1 MRLLLPRP
9 ILTTRERGTALP
21 AMSFPELYILRHGET
36 TWNAE
41 NRMQG
46 DLNSPL
52 TDKGLRD
59 AAKQGVIL
67 GARDLRGFVFLT
79 SPQGR
84 AFQTAGIALAG
95 IADHIRTDDRLRE
108 IGVGDWSGR
117 LRHELPMPKGK
128 DPFMAQYEIAP
139 NGEGFARLKQR
150 CLDFLADL
158 RGPAVLVTHGITSSM
173 IRGLVVGE
181 KAHAQRNSHG
191 GQGCVYHLKDGEQ
204 FLLE

>member
-1 MRLLLPRP
+1 
-9 ILTTRERGTALP
+9 
-21 AMSFPELYILRHGET
+21 MSYPELYILRHGET

-46 DLNSPL
+46 ELNSPL
-52 TDKGLRD
+52 TEKGQRD
-59 AAKQGVIL
+59 AARQGAIL
-67 GARDLRGFVFLT
+67 AGLDLAGFTFLT

-95 IADHIRTDDRLRE
+95 IADHICTDDRLRE

-117 LRHELPMPKGK
+117 LRDELPRPKGK
-128 DPFMAQYEIAP
+128 DPFMAQYEMAP
-139 NGEGFARLKQR
+139 NGEGFTRLKLR
-150 CLDFLADL
+150 CRAFLADL
-158 RGPAVLVTHGITSSM
+158 SGPAVLVTHGITSGM

-181 KAHAQRNSHG
+181 KAHATQTSHG
-191 GQGCVYHLKDGEQ
+191 GQGVVYHLKYGDQ

>member
-1 MRLLLPRP
+1 
-9 ILTTRERGTALP
+9 
-21 AMSFPELYILRHGET
+21 MSHPELLILRHGET

-46 DLNSPL
+46 ELNSPL
-52 TDKGLRD
+52 TEKGLRD
-59 AAKQGVIL
+59 AARQRAIL
-67 GARDLRGFVFLT
+67 ETCDLSGFVFLT

-117 LRHELPMPKGK
+117 LRDELPMPPGK

-150 CLDFLADL
+150 CRAFLADL
-158 RGPAVLVTHGITSSM
+158 TGPAVLVTHGITSNM
-173 IRGLVVGE
+173 IRSLVVGE
-181 KAHAQRNSHG
+181 KAHAARTAHG
-191 GQGCVYHLKDGEQ
+191 GQGCVYHLKNGVQ

>member
-1 MRLLLPRP
+1 
-9 ILTTRERGTALP
+9 
-21 AMSFPELYILRHGET
+21 MSHPELYILRHGET
-36 TWNAE
+36 AWNAE

-46 DLNSPL
+46 ELNSPL
-52 TDKGLRD
+52 TAKGLRD
-59 AAKQGVIL
+59 AARQRAIL
-67 GARDLRGFVFLT
+67 AARDLSGFIFLT

-117 LRHELPMPKGK
+117 LRDELPVPKGK

-139 NGEGFARLKQR
+139 NGEGFARLKVR
-150 CLDFLADL
+150 CRAFLADL
-158 RGPAVLVTHGITSSM
+158 SGPAVLVTHGITSSM

-181 KAHAQRNSHG
+181 KAHAQRTSHG
-191 GQGCVYHLKDGEQ
+191 GQGCVFHLKDGVQ

>member
-1 MRLLLPRP
+1 MPY
-9 ILTTRERGTALP
+9 
-21 AMSFPELYILRHGET
+21 PELYILRHGET

-46 DLNSPL
+46 ALNSPL
-52 TDKGLRD
+52 TEKGLRD
-59 AAKQGVIL
+59 AAHQRKIL
-67 GARDLRGFVFLT
+67 AALNLSGFSFLT

-117 LRHELPMPKGK
+117 LRDELPMPKGK

-139 NGEGFARLKQR
+139 NGEGFARLKLR
-150 CLDFLADL
+150 CHAFLADL

-173 IRGLVVGE
+173 IRGLVVGD
-181 KAHAQRNSHG
+181 KANAVRTTHG
-191 GQGCVYHLKDGEQ
+191 GQGCVYHLKDGAQ
-204 FLLE
+204 NLLE